1 METEQLGMWEP
12 QTLAPFQARAGTC
25 RRLKLSSSSHG
36 RNWSLRP
43 HSSGST
49 APVHADRP
57 LPPDQT
63 TRSSSPNP
71 DLSLAAT
78 LGKRPQLSR
87 LGILS
92 PRGHEDYSTGP
103 TEPAAL
109 PSGKHALTSV
119 TLVLIQ
125 PPPLPPGCPPCSGLQ
140 ISNPRDF
147 FQHLSSWHLKI
158 TTALPF

>member
-125 PPPLPPGCPPCSGLQ
+125 PPPLPPGCSGSIMPLKDNTCQPLLQ
-140 ISNPRDF
+140 LVP
-147 FQHLSSWHLKI
+147 HG
-158 TTALPF
+158 LPAEVWEHP